1 LSISY
6 DSKLESGVSA
16 KARAAADSVESAS
29 WTLHVCDCT
38 LYASDRTHLDCTV
51 AIICIS
57 VFFNLFWPGDIVG
70 DTPIFIR
77 GLTGIRDRL
86 WHEKKLLLAVKLSQI
101 NCFALKMSLDSLSI
115 LSASVATFANRLISR
130 SKLTSS
136 CIRGHDQKSPSSG
149 QTCVTEKPILCL
161 RC

>member
-51 AIICIS
+51 VIICI
-57 VFFNLFWPGDIVG
+57 FLAWGHCG
-70 DTPIFIR
+70 LHAGTFIR